1 MGLTIRKVRDEGK
14 TAENFYS
21 HMTAIQNLSVF
32 AQTHEPVACATFA
45 ITCRAE

>member
-21 HMTAIQNLSVF
+21 HMTAIQNLYDE
-32 AQTHEPVACATFA
+32 ARREN
-45 ITCRAE
+45 CRLRRKNMMI

>member
-21 HMTAIQNLSVF
+21 HMTAIQNLKRKLY
-32 AQTHEPVACATFA
+32 EE
-45 ITCRAE
+45 CRM

>member
-21 HMTAIQNLSVF
+21 HMTAIQNLYDEARRILYIEEYGV
-32 AQTHEPVACATFA
+32 
-45 ITCRAE
+45 